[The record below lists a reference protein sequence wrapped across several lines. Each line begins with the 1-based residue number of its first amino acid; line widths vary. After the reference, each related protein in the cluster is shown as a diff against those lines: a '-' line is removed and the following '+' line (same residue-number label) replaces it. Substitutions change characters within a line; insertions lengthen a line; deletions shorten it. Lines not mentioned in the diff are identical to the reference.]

1 MSEEAEKPGEW
12 YRVDAVWRDGDGA
25 PVAIGAGVIVRRM
38 FYRTEGGEPELAV
51 LSVPMGAVS
60 PQMSN
65 EFVRACEAALRVPV
79 LALSDEVRIARL
91 VPITKAEAGAC
102 ISVAEVPA

>member
-1 MSEEAEKPGEW
+1 MSEDAGKPGEW
-12 YRVDAVWRDGDGA
+12 YRVDAVWRDGDEA
-25 PVAIGAGVIVRRM
+25 PVAIGDGVVVRRM

-60 PQMSN
+60 PQMSH

-79 LALSDEVRIARL
+79 LALSDEVRIVRL
-91 VPITKAEAGAC
+91 VPITKDEAEACVSGPA
-102 ISVAEVPA
+102 VPA